1 MSRKTL
7 LTESEIRKF
16 LKLADLGA
24 VGDAKIQ
31 EMYGMPGA
39 RDDEDMMGDEEDM
52 DMGDEE
58 DMEMDMGM
66 DAEEEPEMDMD
77 MDAAGDEGA
86 AAGMVSVDD
95 FMSALESALE
105 DVMGEPTSVE
115 MDDEDDMD
123 MDMDA
128 EPEMDMDAEPEMD
141 MDDDEPGMRDMM
153 EEGSEEEIVNEVARR
168 VAKRIVE
175 AKRAHKKMNEA
186 LGRKK

>member
-66 DAEEEPEMDMD
+66 DA
-77 MDAAGDEGA
+77 
-86 AAGMVSVDD
+86 
-95 FMSALESALE
+95 
-105 DVMGEPTSVE
+105 
-115 MDDEDDMD
+115 
-123 MDMDA
+123 
-128 EPEMDMDAEPEMD
+128 
-141 MDDDEPGMRDMM
+141 
-153 EEGSEEEIVNEVARR
+153 
-168 VAKRIVE
+168 
-175 AKRAHKKMNEA
+175 
-186 LGRKK
+186 